1 MWEWH
6 HLSMTNPEAVNPE
19 AVEVEIE
26 GDAILGDAAG
36 GGFGSPPYFPP
47 RPNG

>member
-1 MWEWH
+1 
-6 HLSMTNPEAVNPE
+6 MTIPEDVNPE

-36 GGFGSPPYFPP
+36 GGFGSVHLPP